1 LLGRR
6 NAGGLLYPLESRR
19 RFSFILNCDDL
30 GGLDPAAF
38 FLVFPSVII
47 IQKGCRRAGGNEGAP
62 PLCTLF
68 GRRPP
73 DGRVFM
79 QKAIARRIRRYFA
92 GGVDVTKL
100 ARTILA
106 LSVVEL
112 GAIAYLL
119 VIRGGELPMSAYV
132 LMGAAF
138 LGVLLSVQGAMALLH
153 ACAQVKTVEQTLS
166 ELEALNRMLRAQRHD
181 FKNHVQV
188 MSALLEMGE
197 TEEAKA
203 YVARLSQDLRNV
215 GLALRTAKPAVN
227 ALLQA
232 KANICD
238 SKGIRFEMDIATR
251 LETLPI
257 EQWEFCRI
265 LGNLIDNAVEA
276 QEEEQT
282 QSPLIRVS
290 VSDVKGA
297 VVLSVFNS
305 GTKVPE
311 SIRHS
316 IFLPDVST
324 KGKGR
329 GMGLAIVRE
338 IAESA
343 GGSVALES
351 DENGTCFTVTL
362 PYENPGD
369 YEHHGFIKVK

>member
-1 LLGRR
+1 
-6 NAGGLLYPLESRR
+6 
-19 RFSFILNCDDL
+19 
-30 GGLDPAAF
+30 
-38 FLVFPSVII
+38 
-47 IQKGCRRAGGNEGAP
+47 
-62 PLCTLF
+62 
-68 GRRPP
+68 
-73 DGRVFM
+73 M
-79 QKAIARRIRRYFA
+79 QKAITRKIRRYFA
-92 GGVDVTKL
+92 GGVDVFKL
-100 ARTILA
+100 ARAILA

-112 GAIAYLL
+112 GVIVYLL

-138 LGVLLSVQGAMALLH
+138 VGVLLSIQGAMALTH
-153 ACAQVKTVEQTLS
+153 ACAQVKTVEQTLT
-166 ELEALNRMLRAQRHD
+166 ELEELNRTLRAQRHD

-197 TEEAKA
+197 CGEAKA
-203 YVARLSQDLRNV
+203 YIARLSQDLRNV

-276 QEEEQT
+276 QEAEKIE
-282 QSPLIRVS
+282 SPSIRVS
-290 VSDVKGA
+290 LTDVKGA
-297 VVLSVFNS
+297 IVLSVFNN

-311 SIRHS
+311 EIRHS
-316 IFLPDVST
+316 IFMPDVST
-324 KGKGR
+324 KGAGR
-329 GMGLAIVRE
+329 GMGLAIVKK

-343 GGSVALES
+343 GGGVSLES
-351 DENGTCFTVTL
+351 NGSGTCFTVTL

-369 YEHHGFIKVK
+369 YEHSGFIKVD